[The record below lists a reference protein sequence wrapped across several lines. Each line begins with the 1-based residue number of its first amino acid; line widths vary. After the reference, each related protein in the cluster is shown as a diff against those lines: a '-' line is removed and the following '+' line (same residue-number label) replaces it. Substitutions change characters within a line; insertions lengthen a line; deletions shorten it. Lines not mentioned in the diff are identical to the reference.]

1 MKELNEYTAEV
12 MRRAEEKNRARKN
25 ALVKAVSLCAPLVLI
40 TVGAAL
46 LLPRLLPFGSA
57 APDSMP
63 PEELEAGTV
72 VSAALIQPNGI
83 AGPVDEDLP
92 VDEHTQDSGSVITDA
107 SAIDEIAALIAK
119 IGCEGRPCPESDS
132 AVAFPEESAII
143 TLTHADGSTESYTL
157 YKNRLK
163 NNDTGESF
171 EITAEQ
177 YARLAELFE

>member
-12 MRRAEEKNRARKN
+12 MRRAEGKKRARKN
-25 ALVKAVSLCAPLVLI
+25 ALVKTVSLCAPLVLI

-57 APDSMP
+57 APDSDR
-63 PEELEAGTV
+63 PETAEPSAV
-72 VSAALIQPNGI
+72 VSAMIQPGDI

-92 VDEHTQDSGSVITDA
+92 VDELTQDSGAVITDTA
-107 SAIDEIAALIAK
+107 AIDELTELIAK
-119 IGCEGRPCPESDS
+119 IGCEGLPCPGSNS
-132 AVAFPEESAII
+132 VIASHEECAII